1 MGTAAGM
8 LAAARADIGLAG
20 RPNRITRDYA
30 ARHGND
36 FLSAPWCDM
45 AVTYWARKSG
55 NRAAV
60 LPGGDRAYTVWHA
73 QDFQKIGRWHSG
85 TVANLN
91 RAKPGDIVFFD
102 WGESNTIGAID
113 HVGIIEKVLGDGRV
127 QTIEGNTGDAVRR
140 RIRSAA
146 VIAGYGRPAYGA
158 DDYKWNGKVP
168 AGEPV
173 LSRGDEGDRVRDLQ
187 SALLKAGYKLPRY
200 GVDGQFGDETEA
212 AVRQLQADHPD
223 IVSEV
228 TGRYG
233 PQSAVA
239 LARKLGQEPPQPAPS
254 KPAPEPSTPP
264 ASAPPW
270 PGRYITQ
277 PPVMTGDD
285 VRRWQA
291 RMAERGWRITVDGA
305 YGPRSEEVCRAFQE
319 EKGLEVDGVVGP
331 ETWRLTWEAPID

>member
-8 LAAARADIGLAG
+8 LAAARADIGLSG
-20 RPNRITRDYA
+20 RPNKITRDYA
-30 ARHGND
+30 ARHGKE

-102 WGESNTIGAID
+102 WGQSDSIGAID
-113 HVGIIEKVLGDGRV
+113 HVGLIEKVLGGGRV

-140 RIRSAA
+140 RVRSAS
-146 VIAGYGRPAYGA
+146 VIAGYGRPDYGA
-158 DDYKWNGKVP
+158 DDYTWDGKVP
-168 AGEPV
+168 AGEPALV
-173 LSRGDEGDRVRDLQ
+173 KGDTGKRVRDLQ
-187 SALLKAGYKLPRY
+187 SALIKAGYKLPRY
-200 GVDGQFGDETEA
+200 GVDGDFGAETEA
-212 AVRQLQADHPD
+212 AVKKLQADHPD

-228 TGRYG
+228 TGKYG
-233 PQSAVA
+233 QQTAKA
-239 LARKLGQEPPQPAPS
+239 LAEKLGQEPPKPSPS
-254 KPAPEPSTPP
+254 KPKPPST
-264 ASAPPW
+264 SAPPW
-270 PGRYITQ
+270 PGRYLRQ
-277 PPVMTGDD
+277 PPIMRGDD

-305 YGPRSEEVCRAFQE
+305 YGPESERVCRAFQA
-319 EKGLEVDGVVGP
+319 EKGLEVDGIVGP
-331 ETWRLTWEAPID
+331 KTWRMTWEAPIT